1 MPSGNIAVFLLGG
14 RGSRFGSP
22 TPKQFHQ
29 IQKNPKEF
37 IFERSASCL
46 LNKIPVSSAL
56 FLVPEKLEPSERALF
71 DQGLGRLR
79 ARFSH
84 LDFYF
89 TEGGAHRHESLER
102 GVHFL
107 KKKGINPKILLVH
120 DANRPFLSDEF
131 LSKVNQEINRIDHKR
146 ACSVPVVASADSL
159 VLDEGGRGVAYL
171 PRKKVYQV
179 QTPQLLLWES
189 LLAAFQKKK
198 KNRFWTDEGSFM
210 MDMGFPVFYYQGDV
224 GNRKIT
230 HRKDVP

>member
-37 IFERSASCL
+37 IFERSALCL
-46 LNKIPVSSAL
+46 LNGVSVSSAL
-56 FLVPEKLEPSERALF
+56 FLIPEGLESSKRALF
-71 DQGLGRLR
+71 DQGLGRLK
-79 ARFSH
+79 ARFPH
-84 LDFYF
+84 LDLYF
-89 TEGGAHRHESLER
+89 TEGGSHRHESLER

-107 KKKGINPKILLVH
+107 KKKGIKSKILLIH

-159 VLDEGGRGVAYL
+159 VLDEGGQLSYL

-198 KNRFWTDEGSFM
+198 ENRFWTDEGSFM
-210 MDMGFPVFYYQGDV
+210 IDMGFPVFHYQGDV

-230 HRKDVP
+230 HREDIP